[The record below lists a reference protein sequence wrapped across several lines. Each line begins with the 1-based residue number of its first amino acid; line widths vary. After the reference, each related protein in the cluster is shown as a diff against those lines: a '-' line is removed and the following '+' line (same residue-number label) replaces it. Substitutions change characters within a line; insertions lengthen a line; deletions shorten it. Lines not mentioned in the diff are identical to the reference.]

1 MKKLLNETIIYGI
14 GAILPRVIYFL
25 LNPFFIYYISREE
38 FAQFTN
44 LYAWMSYINILLTLG
59 FETSFFRY
67 SAEKENENKAFYTSF
82 WFLFF
87 TASLFLGGVYIFNQS
102 IADSLGYAT
111 HPEYIKWFAWI
122 AFFDTIC
129 VIPLAWLRFN
139 NKPIK
144 YSAIRVA
151 QVLVQV
157 LSVLA
162 LFLFVPKE
170 TSQSLG
176 METSVSYAF
185 VSNIIASVVAF
196 VMLLPVVSKVR
207 FKFSMNLFKR
217 MIKYSYPLMLAGL
230 AFVVNENF
238 DKTVQYNIISK
249 AEAGA
254 YGGCYKLAVLMTL
267 FVTAYRMG
275 IEPFFFKQ
283 MNNANAP
290 KTYAKITEYFTLFA
304 SVAALGIV
312 ANIRW
317 LKSIFIT
324 DSSYWI
330 AMDIV
335 PIIVVGNL
343 CFGIYYN
350 LSTWYKVTDRTFV
363 GTLISWLGA
372 AITTVLNLVLLKDYG
387 FMVSAWVTLLV
398 YFLMMLVSYFLGQKY
413 YPIPYNMKKIML
425 VLLLLSVFSF
435 LSYQIFEANVWIGNI
450 LFLIFVFGI
459 IFSERHLLSS
469 LLDKFRVKN

>member
-170 TSQSLG
+170 LSRNLG

-196 VMLLPVVSKVR
+196 VMLFPVVSRIR
-207 FKFSMNLFKR
+207 FKFSINLFKR

-312 ANIRW
+312 ANISW

-372 AITTVLNLVLLKDYG
+372 AITIVLNLLLLKDYG

-425 VLLLLSVFSF
+425 VLLVLSVFSF
-435 LSYQIFEANVWIGNI
+435 LSYQVFEANVWIGNI
-450 LFLIFVFGI
+450 LFLIFGFGI
-459 IFSERHLLSS
+459 IFSERNLILSMVAR
-469 LLDKFRVKN
+469 FKNRG